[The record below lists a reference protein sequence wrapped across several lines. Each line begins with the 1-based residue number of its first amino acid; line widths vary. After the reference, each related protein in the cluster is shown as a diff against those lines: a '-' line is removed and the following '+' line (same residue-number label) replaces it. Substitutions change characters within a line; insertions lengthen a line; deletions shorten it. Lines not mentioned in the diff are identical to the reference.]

1 MDQSKMI
8 MWLADDVIV
17 LGREDVTMK
26 DIRKPWSEL
35 VNPYE
40 GTRLYVT
47 SGVNDWMIPLRTE
60 KHCAWEFIILEP
72 AS

>member
-26 DIRKPWSEL
+26 DIRKP
-35 VNPYE
+35 
-40 GTRLYVT
+40 
-47 SGVNDWMIPLRTE
+47 
-60 KHCAWEFIILEP
+60 
-72 AS
+72 